1 MRKWFI
7 TLSMA
12 ASLAAPAYAQQ
23 FRTQLMTAP
32 EMISAAQTVRN
43 AKTQP
48 LLEKWVRV
56 CLQKEWGN
64 CQVAWWNLVEQG
76 GLTQMDNAGYSSW
89 GFLKQPDAD
98 QVLMHLVAALNVP
111 PYRSSWNM
119 EVTTSKQYAD
129 IPNMVEGLNALID
142 GADQVIVLAIIQERF
157 TVKNV
162 AYQVNQEMPTQK
174 MEWLRLV
181 ALMYAVR
188 EDAASSYQVLAELQK
203 YAKTAPGATETYNR
217 TVQAVQ
223 TYIKKGENK

>member
-1 MRKWFI
+1 MRKWFTI
-7 TLSMA
+7 FFMSA
-12 ASLAAPAYAQQ
+12 ALAAPVYAQQ
-23 FRTQLMTAP
+23 PRTQLMTAP
-32 EMISAAQTVRN
+32 EMISAAQAVKN

-76 GLTQMDNAGYSSW
+76 GLTQMDNEGYSSW
-89 GFLKQPDAD
+89 GFLKQPDANE
-98 QVLMHLVAALNVP
+98 VLMHLVAALNVP
-111 PYRSSWNM
+111 PYRSAWNI
-119 EVTTSKQYAD
+119 EVTTTKQYAD
-129 IPNMVEGLNALID
+129 IPNIVEGQNALTD

-162 AYQVNQEMPTQK
+162 AYQMNQEMPTKK

-188 EDAASSYQVLAELQK
+188 DDAASSYQVLTELQK
-203 YAKTAPGATETYNR
+203 HAKITQGATDTYNR

-223 TYIKKGENK
+223 AYIKKGASK